1 MDLRALV
8 VCPDQESAGLLTLIL
23 SELGMAAEH
32 TTSIARGLELLDSEH
47 FDAIVLDY
55 RADETS
61 ETFLSRLRQSAKNRA
76 SMLIA
81 IVDSEF
87 NARPVFGLGA
97 NFVLY
102 RPLSSERTRI
112 SLRAARGLMR
122 RERRR
127 APRTPVRST
136 ANVAYPG
143 APETNAVLTDLS
155 DGGTSLQIAN
165 RIPPACKVYFEFALP
180 GQQQLVRLSGEVAW
194 QDSSG
199 RTGIRF
205 LDVPQSSRRLI
216 QTWLQQNT
224 VSSPAEPSVRSSSSP
239 AANQISTNQISTK
252 QIPVKPLSSDQ
263 SRPVRER
270 NSESGSGGRD
280 GAFVSNAG
288 NRRGELRL
296 ACKLGAEVYSLG
308 TKVPNRC
315 TLSDISEGGCY
326 VEMPSPLNGKSGVE
340 ILVRTTDTKLRIRG
354 QVLTTHPGYGMGVRF
369 TFRDDVER
377 EEILRLLA
385 VLAAGP
391 TLDEQSR

>member
-1 MDLRALV
+1 M
-8 VCPDQESAGLLTLIL
+8 LIL
-23 SELGMAAEH
+23 SEMGMVAEL
-32 TTSIARGLELLDSEH
+32 TPSISRGLELLDSQR

-55 RADETS
+55 RADQSS
-61 ETFLSRLRQSAKNRA
+61 EEFLARLRQSAKNRT

-81 IVDSEF
+81 VVDSEF

-127 APRTPVRST
+127 APRKPVHST
-136 ANVAYPG
+136 ANIAYPG
-143 APETNAVLTDLS
+143 APELNAALTDLS
-155 DGGTSLQIAN
+155 DGGTSLLTAK
-165 RIPPACKVYFEFALP
+165 RLPSECKVYFEFALP

-194 QDSSG
+194 QDASG

-205 LDVPQSSRRLI
+205 LDVPQASRRLM

-224 VSSPAEPSVRSSSSP
+224 GRPATGLPAQSSTRRSSETQSSQ
-239 AANQISTNQISTK
+239 AQ
-252 QIPVKPLSSDQ
+252 SSEAQSSATQ
-263 SRPVRER
+263 SRSERESK
-270 NSESGSGGRD
+270 SESTDSSQL
-280 GAFVSNAG
+280 SNAG
-288 NRRGELRL
+288 NRRGEQRF

-308 TKVPNRC
+308 TSVPNRC

-326 VEMPSPLNGKSGVE
+326 VEMPTPLSGQSGVE
-340 ILVRTTDTKLRIRG
+340 ILVRTADTKLRIRG
-354 QVLTTHPGYGMGVRF
+354 QVLATHPGFGMGVRF
-369 TFRDDVER
+369 MFRDSGER

-385 VLAAGP
+385 VLSTGP
-391 TLDEQSR
+391 ELDEQPR

>member
-1 MDLRALV
+1 MDLCALV
-8 VCPDQESAGLLTLIL
+8 VCPDQDSASLLALMQ

-32 TTSIARGLELLDSEH
+32 TTSISCGRDLLDSRH

-55 RADETS
+55 RADQSS
-61 ETFLSRLRQSAKNRA
+61 EQFLARLRQSSKNRS

-81 IVDSEF
+81 IVDGTF

-102 RPLSSERTRI
+102 RPLSSERTRT

-127 APRTPVRST
+127 SPRKPVSST

-143 APETNAVLTDLS
+143 APELNAALTDLS
-155 DGGTSLQIAN
+155 DGGTSLLTAS

-180 GQQQLVRLSGEVAW
+180 GQKQLVRLSGEVAW
-194 QDSSG
+194 QDASG

-216 QTWLQQNT
+216 QTWLQHGDGL
-224 VSSPAEPSVRSSSSP
+224 PASGLPAPPS
-239 AANQISTNQISTK
+239 AN
-252 QIPVKPLSSDQ
+252 
-263 SRPVRER
+263 SRPENER
-270 NSESGSGGRD
+270 TSEKTAEAKDASLI
-280 GAFVSNAG
+280 SNAG
-288 NRRGELRL
+288 NRRGVLRL
-296 ACKLGAEVYSLG
+296 ACKLGAEVYRLG
-308 TKVPNRC
+308 DGVPNRC

-326 VEMPSPLNGKSGVE
+326 VEMPSPLSGQSGVE
-340 ILVRTTDTKLRIRG
+340 ILVRTADAKLRIRG
-354 QVLTTHPGYGMGVRF
+354 QVLAIHPGFGMGVRF
-369 TFRDDVER
+369 MFRDSVER
-377 EEILRLLA
+377 TEVMRLLA

-391 TLDEQSR
+391 SLDEQHR